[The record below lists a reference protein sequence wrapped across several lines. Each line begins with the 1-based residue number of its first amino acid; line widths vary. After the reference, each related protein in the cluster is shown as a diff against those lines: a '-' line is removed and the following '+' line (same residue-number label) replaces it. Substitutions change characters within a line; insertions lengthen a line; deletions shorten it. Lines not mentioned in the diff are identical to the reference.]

1 MHLPHAARTNPVLT
15 EPAATT
21 TSRRNERSP
30 AEDIAEIWLVLCICV
45 GIFFSLSLSYLFRT
59 GTQPIPITA
68 GRFAGTLGFEAILAL
83 AFVPFLRTRG
93 WTLAQVTRP
102 WQFRDLVRG
111 AGLFLLLYVVY
122 YLIAW
127 LVHAISPQFAAGV
140 TTRHFTGTLPWSMI
154 VLGSLL
160 NPIFEEFLYL
170 GYGVTALRRYG
181 VTLAVITSVTLRVG
195 VHIYQGWA
203 ALLYIAPTGII
214 LTLYYVRTHRL
225 WPAIIA
231 HAALDAVALA
241 SLGHATR

>member
-1 MHLPHAARTNPVLT
+1 VLT
-15 EPAATT
+15 EPTAATSSQRT
-21 TSRRNERSP
+21 ERSR
-30 AEDIAEIWLVLCICV
+30 AEDIAEIWLVFCVCV
-45 GIFFSLSLSYLFRT
+45 GIFFSVSLSYLFRT
-59 GTQPIPITA
+59 GTQPIPLTVE
-68 GRFAGTLGFEAILAL
+68 RFAGTLGFEAILAL

-93 WTLAQVTRP
+93 WTLARVTRP

-111 AGLFLLLYVVY
+111 AGLFLFLYVVY

-127 LVHAISPQFAAGV
+127 LVHAIGPQFAAGV

-170 GYGVTALRRYG
+170 GYGVTALHRYG
-181 VTLAVITSVTLRVG
+181 VTLAVIVSVTLRVA
-195 VHIYQGWA
+195 VHLYQGWA

-214 LTLYYVRTHRL
+214 LTLYYVRSNRL

-241 SLGHATR
+241 SLGQGLSPSVHG